1 MTARRRRRTDR
12 PSFSWLRVR
21 TVVRRHG
28 YVLFR
33 SPHRW
38 FDIAF
43 WPVFDV
49 ILFGSLGAFVAQQND
64 TSRAATPYL
73 LAGIML
79 FHVLFQGQIA
89 VATGFMEETWT
100 RNILNVMTT
109 PLREVE
115 YVLGLALMG
124 LLKLAAAMVTVSVA
138 ALVFYRFGL
147 GEIGWGLVP
156 VIGVLLLCGWCTA
169 MLVIGL
175 LLRYGQSAEI
185 LAWATTFVLLALS
198 GVFNPVES
206 LPAAIQP
213 IAKVLPTTYAFR
225 AARDLLDGGPIP
237 WSDLLLATISA
248 FVLAGLSM
256 LYVLR
261 MLRVFRDRGYVTRYS

>member
-1 MTARRRRRTDR
+1 
-12 PSFSWLRVR
+12 
-21 TVVRRHG
+21 
-28 YVLFR
+28 
-33 SPHRW
+33 
-38 FDIAF
+38 
-43 WPVFDV
+43 
-49 ILFGSLGAFVAQQND
+49 
-64 TSRAATPYL
+64 
-73 LAGIML
+73 
-79 FHVLFQGQIA
+79 
-89 VATGFMEETWT
+89 
-100 RNILNVMTT
+100 MTT

-124 LLKLAAAMVTVSVA
+124 LLKLAAAMVTVSIA

-156 VIGVLLLCGWCTA
+156 VIGVLMLCGWCTA

-206 LPAAIQP
+206 LPGAIQP

-261 MLRVFRDRGYVTRYS
+261 MLRRVPRPRLRHALLLSLRSVAGPAGCRRRLRFATPPEAHRRPS